1 MAPRPGRA
9 GLAPAAFSGNISRAA
24 ELGCEADRCV
34 TTVVAKETSMRMPRA
49 FSLVSLCSTVALTS
63 LAHGQGIETPAP
75 SPHAKVE
82 QRVGLTDVTVDY
94 SSPAVKSRKIWG
106 DLVPF
111 HNPWRTGANSAT
123 KLIVSKDFTFGGS
136 PVKAGTYSLYTVPG
150 KTSWTVFLG
159 SNADVWGTEVAD
171 KEKVVAQTTVKP
183 TALAQPRE
191 RMIFAFSDTTEAGTN
206 LDLEWEKLRV
216 RVPITV
222 DTKAQVTASIEKTL
236 ADSWRP

>member
-1 MAPRPGRA
+1 MRPLACPIALSLLLASGAARA
-9 GLAPAAFSGNISRAA
+9 
-24 ELGCEADRCV
+24 
-34 TTVVAKETSMRMPRA
+34 
-49 FSLVSLCSTVALTS
+49 
-63 LAHGQGIETPAP
+63 QIETPAP

-111 HNPWRTGANSAT
+111 DKPWRTGANSAT

-136 PVKAGTYSLYTVPG
+136 AVKAGTYSLYTVPG